1 MKKNRKLYA
10 VSNAHLDTQ
19 WNWTIQDTIRD
30 CVKNTLADNFA
41 LFEKYPHY
49 RMNFEG
55 AFRYALAKEYYPE
68 LYEKLKEYVAQGKW
82 NVSGSQWDATDTNVP
97 SSEAYMRQILLGNG
111 FFEQEFGKKSKDIF
125 LSDCFGFRYS
135 LPSIAAHMGLVGFST
150 QKLQWGI
157 STPIIHEDG
166 SVTRPMPDENA
177 VRMDLGKWI
186 GPDGNFVIGSL
197 NANDYTLKFEKD
209 PEQRPIHDRKEYTQ
223 KIDHND
229 TYAGV
234 AAHMMYFGTG
244 DYGGSATD
252 ESARYLNDA
261 VAQNGDDKDFE
272 VIAGSTEQIFTDL
285 TPEQIDNL
293 PAYKGNLHIPHG
305 FGTLTSH
312 AISKRWNRKCE
323 LLADSAER
331 AASVAKWLGTGR
343 YPKERLDFAWKLFL
357 WHQFH
362 DDLPGTS
369 ILDAYRFS
377 YNDYVIAQN
386 VLADELTASVD
397 AVASALH
404 TNVPGQPVVVY
415 NPVAASRTD
424 LVTASLPA
432 GAAFARVY
440 TADGTEVPSQV
451 SVDNGERVL
460 KFVATVAP
468 VSFTVYS
475 VVASDTPCSLPT
487 NLSVTENCLEN
498 ARYKVT
504 INAQGHIAS
513 IWDKSCNRELLSA
526 PSALGKREDNNEKWP
541 SWELKY
547 EDTKLPFTNVG
558 GDVTFE
564 IAEQGAAT
572 VALKIT
578 HKDGVSTFVQT
589 VRLTVGVERVDV
601 ENEVEWHERATLLS
615 AGFPLT
621 VSNPTA
627 TFDIGLGA
635 EELGNTDSFPYFQ
648 HCVHQWADICE
659 PDGSF
664 GIAILNDCKY
674 GMEKPTD
681 DTLRLT
687 LIHTPKAPFK
697 YISGQDW
704 QDQGCNIFKYGFT
717 SHAGNRDGVAIEAEC
732 FNNPL
737 FAFAADAHD
746 GKSSC
751 ISFAS
756 VNDKEVAIRCIKE
769 EQKGNRLIV
778 RVQETAGR
786 DHCGVQLTL
795 AAEILQALETNGY
808 EEGNGSV
815 AFDAHALTFDM
826 TPFSVKTFA
835 IEIRNTQADDVLG
848 TPVALD
854 YNKRVTTSRFDYT
867 AGEFGKGIS
876 IPEELFGQT
885 VYSGGLRF
893 ALGKAGAC
901 NAVLCDGQ
909 TVSLPAG
916 TKRVVLLAASRSG
929 DVTVTFGVGDK
940 SVSRKITDFCE
951 NVGTWDQVAAGDTAF
966 IKRDPVAISYSHTH
980 DADGDRLYK
989 FANIFAYTIETE
1001 GADSITLPAGEQVVL
1016 MALTAITNNQKTTV
1030 PTAPLYD
1037 FVPEKTSPTY
1047 TLTSVD
1053 MNSSGVYHEGE
1064 LIRVAAPRCNG
1075 NGTFERFGGNADII
1089 WQEDVQALVRIG
1101 TEDATIYPI
1110 FSDFGTN
1117 VVLNKPCRANHS
1129 RENLG
1134 EYAANALNGDS
1145 KSKWAGIAEAADTET
1160 GHAAWL
1166 EVDLEEV
1173 TPIYKWLVLH
1183 CGEYEDRNDNTVD
1196 YFLQYKQTEDGEW
1209 LTADEV
1215 WGNRTDMTLREFA
1228 PVQARYV
1235 RLYIIR
1241 PTPHADKTARIY
1253 QFHVYSVPEQNGQQ
1267 Q

>member
-55 AFRYALAKEYYPE
+55 AFRYALAKEYYPD
-68 LYEKLKEYVAQGKW
+68 LYEKLKQYVAEGKW

-111 FFEQEFGKKSKDIF
+111 FFEQEFGKKSSDIF

-135 LPSIAAHMGLVGFST
+135 LPSIAAHMGLKSFST
-150 QKLQWGI
+150 QKLQWGVG
-157 STPIIHEDG
+157 TPIIHEDG
-166 SVTRPMPDENA
+166 SVTRPMPDKDA
-177 VRMDLGKWI
+177 VRMDLGRWV
-186 GPDGNFVIGSL
+186 GPDGNSILGSFIG
-197 NANDYTLKFEKD
+197 NDYTLKFEKD
-209 PEQRPIHDRKEYTQ
+209 PEQRPIHDRKEYID
-223 KIDHND
+223 KIDHNAK
-229 TYAGV
+229 YAGTP
-234 AAHMMYFGTG
+234 AHMMYFGTG

-261 VAQNGDDKDFE
+261 VAQNGDDKEFE
-272 VIAGSTEQIFTDL
+272 VIAGSTEQIFNDL
-285 TPEQIDNL
+285 TPEQIASL
-293 PAYKGNLHIPHG
+293 PVYRGNLHIPHG

-312 AISKRWNRKCE
+312 TVSKRWNRKCE

-331 AASVAKWLGTGR
+331 AASIAKWLGTGR

-386 VLADELTASVD
+386 VLADELTASID
-397 AVASALH
+397 AAASALN
-404 TNVPGQPVVVY
+404 TNTPGQPVVVF

-424 LVTASLPA
+424 LVTAPVPP
-432 GAAFARVY
+432 GAQFVRVY
-440 TADGTEVPSQV
+440 TADGKEVPSQI
-451 SVDNGERVL
+451 SIVDGERVVR
-460 KFVATVAP
+460 FAPTVAP
-468 VSFTVYS
+468 VSLTVFS
-475 VVASDTPCSLPT
+475 VVASDAPCALPT
-487 NLSVTENCLEN
+487 ELCLTETSLEN
-498 ARYKVT
+498 GRYKVT
-504 INAQGHIAS
+504 IGNDGHIAS
-513 IWDKSCNRELLSA
+513 IFDKQNGRELLSA
-526 PSALGKREDNNEKWP
+526 HAALATREDNNTVWP
-541 SWELKY
+541 SWEIKY
-547 EDTKLPFTNVG
+547 DDTKLPFTPVG
-558 GDVTFE
+558 GEVSIK

-578 HKDGVSTFVQT
+578 HKQGASSFVQT
-589 VRLTVGVERVDV
+589 VRLCTGVDRVDV
-601 ENEVEWHERATLLS
+601 ENEVEWRERKTLLS

-635 EELGNTDSFPYFQ
+635 ETLGNTDSYPYFQ

-681 DTLRLT
+681 DELRLT
-687 LIHTPKAPFK
+687 LIHTPLGRFK

-704 QDQGCNIFKYGFT
+704 QDHGKNIFKYGFT
-717 SHAGNRDGVAIEAEC
+717 SHAGNRDGVAVDAEC

-737 FAFAADAHD
+737 FAFAVDAHD
-746 GKSSC
+746 GKQSE

-756 VNDKEVAIRCIKE
+756 ISDNEVAIRCIKE
-769 EQKGNRLIV
+769 EQKGNRLVV

-786 DHCGVQLTL
+786 DHSGVKLTL
-795 AAEILQALETNGY
+795 AADILHAMETNGY
-808 EEGNGSV
+808 EEGNGAV
-815 AFDAHALTFDM
+815 AFDTHTLTFDM
-826 TPFSVKTFA
+826 TPFAVKTFV
-835 IEIRNTQADDVLG
+835 IEITNAQAAEDLG

-854 YNKRVTTSRFDYT
+854 YNKRITTSRFDYT
-867 AGEFGKGIS
+867 AGEFGQGIS
-876 IPEELFGQT
+876 IPEELFEQT
-885 VYSGGLRF
+885 LYSGGLRF
-893 ALGKAGAC
+893 TLGNKGEN

-916 TKRVVLLAASRSG
+916 TKRVVLLAASRRG
-929 DVTVTFGVGDK
+929 DVTVNFGVGNK
-940 SVSRKITDFCE
+940 TVSCKITDFCE
-951 NVGTWDQVAAGDTAF
+951 NIGNWDQVAAGDTAF

-980 DADGDRLYK
+980 DANGDRLYK
-989 FANIFAYTIETE
+989 FANIFAYTLEIE
-1001 GADSITLPAGEQVVL
+1001 GADSITLPAGEQIVL
-1016 MALTAITNNQKTTV
+1016 LAATAITDGQKTTV

-1037 FVPEKTSPTY
+1037 FIPENNSPTH

-1053 MNSSGVYHEGE
+1053 MNGSGEYHEGT
-1064 LIRVAAPRCNG
+1064 LVRVTAPRCNQ
-1075 NGTFERFGGNADII
+1075 NGMFTGFGGNADII

-1101 TEDATIYPI
+1101 TEDVTIYPI
-1110 FSDFGTN
+1110 FSDLGNN
-1117 VVLNKPCRANHS
+1117 VALGKPCRANHS

-1134 EYAANALNGDS
+1134 EYPENAFNGDS
-1145 KSKWAGIAEAADTET
+1145 KSKWAGIAETADTET

-1166 EVDLEEV
+1166 EVDLGEV
-1173 TPIYKWLVLH
+1173 TPIYKWLVQH
-1183 CGEYEDRNDNTVD
+1183 CGEYEDTSDNTVD
-1196 YFLQYKQTEDGEW
+1196 YFLQYKQTEGGEW

-1215 WGNRTDMTLREFA
+1215 WGNRDDVTLREFA

-1241 PTPHADKTARIY
+1241 PTPHADKTARVY
-1253 QFHVYSVPEQNGQQ
+1253 QFHVYSVPEKN
-1267 Q
+1267 